1 MISSDPL
8 RKYYPRI
15 QLFFPL
21 YCSLGRCTR
30 ALLSRKS
37 YILFLHYPR
46 QVSVGLS
53 DSILSSKGGLF
64 LKSNLS
70 SFSFSTKGISS
81 GEWRINIEH
90 FLLFRPVPLP
100 ITLFPY
106 SDTQTRSGID
116 WRKLWPP
123 NERDRPLYTLAIRSI
138 MALFRCRSGDENS
151 VIFMVLVELPI
162 SIWGETFLFAPLSVK
177 LNKFWNVRT
186 LEFSSFASLTD
197 PN

>member
-1 MISSDPL
+1 MYDKLRPL
-8 RKYYPRI
+8 AQILPKNP
-15 QLFFPL
+15 
-21 YCSLGRCTR
+21 T
-30 ALLSRKS
+30 LLSSLLLLGEMHPRPSSPGELYFVSPLFSAGFCRSKWFYFIFFRVDLFVLLPISYAYFLSFFQRKVFWS
-37 YILFLHYPR
+37 A
-46 QVSVGLS
+46 
-53 DSILSSKGGLF
+53 
-64 LKSNLS
+64 
-70 SFSFSTKGISS
+70 
-81 GEWRINIEH
+81 EWRINIEL

-123 NERDRPLYTLAIRSI
+123 NERDRPLYSLAIRSI

-177 LNKFWNVRT
+177 LNKF
-186 LEFSSFASLTD
+186 
-197 PN
+197 